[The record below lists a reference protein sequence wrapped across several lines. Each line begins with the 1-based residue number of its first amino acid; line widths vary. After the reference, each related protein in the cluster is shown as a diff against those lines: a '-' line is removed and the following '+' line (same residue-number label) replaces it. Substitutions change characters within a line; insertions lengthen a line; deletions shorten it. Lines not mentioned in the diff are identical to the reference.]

1 MLTCCDV
8 ETGLVW
14 SGLFMVESG
23 DVLDGVRDH
32 FSKMETLLL
41 APGRPGPG
49 ENTRLESE
57 LVVDG
62 LGHTWMDKTLLLLFS
77 LFS

>member
-1 MLTCCDV
+1 MWR
-8 ETGLVW
+8 LVW
-14 SGLFMVESG
+14 SGLVNVESG

-62 LGHTWMDKTLLLLFS
+62 LGRLGHTWMDKTLLLLFS